1 MFALL
6 NRHHTKA
13 GSSVSRH
20 DLAKWAKRPFPGKE
34 IYMVG
39 EAYSLLPGWNEGA
52 LLSAYE
58 ALKEGWD
65 IIQPESN

>member
-1 MFALL
+1 MPSLF
-6 NRHHTKA
+6 NRHYTKA
-13 GSSVSRH
+13 GSNVSRH

-39 EAYSLLPGWNEGA
+39 EAFSTISGWNEGA

-58 ALKEGWD
+58 ALEEGWN
-65 IIQPESN
+65 IVNPEP